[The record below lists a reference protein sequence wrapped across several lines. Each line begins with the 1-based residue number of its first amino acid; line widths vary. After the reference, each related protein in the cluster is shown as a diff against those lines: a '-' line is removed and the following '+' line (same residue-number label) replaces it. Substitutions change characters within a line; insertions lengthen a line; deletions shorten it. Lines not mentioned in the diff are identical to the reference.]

1 MREKQGRTHLFL
13 WEKVGP
19 SLFSLFSLFSMREK
33 IMILLSGMAAILLA
47 RNLYVILI
55 ELPNELNQ
63 GAVFRII
70 YFHVPS
76 AMTAAACAL
85 AAFVGSVLYLVK
97 KNLRYDALAVAVT
110 ELALTFGAVVLITG
124 MIWARMIWGI
134 WWTWDARLT
143 STLVCWLMYAGYL
156 MLRRAVEEPTER
168 ARNSAVL
175 SIFIFPGLYITW
187 KSIEWW
193 RTQHPGPV
201 LSIRQGGGMAPG
213 MEAPL
218 WLNLAALLCIA
229 AVIVMLRLNQEERR
243 RELDSLRRTAHA
255 I

>member
-1 MREKQGRTHLFL
+1 
-13 WEKVGP
+13 
-19 SLFSLFSLFSMREK
+19 MREK
-33 IMILLSGMAAILLA
+33 IMIALAGAAALIIVWV
-47 RNLYVILI
+47 LYTIFLHVPD
-55 ELPNELNQ
+55 EKDQ
-63 GAVFRII
+63 GAIFRII

-85 AAFVGSVLYLVK
+85 AAFISSLLYLVRRD
-97 KNLRYDALAVAVT
+97 LRYDAVAVSVT
-110 ELALTFGAVVLITG
+110 EGILLFGAVVLVTG
-124 MIWARMIWGI
+124 MIWARIIWGI

-143 STLVCWLMYAGYL
+143 STLVSWLMYAGYL

-175 SIFIFPGLYITW
+175 SLFIFPGVYITW

-201 LSIRQGGGMAPG
+201 LSIRSGGGMAPG
-213 MEAPL
+213 MESPIYI
-218 WLNLAALLCIA
+218 NLLALLCLA
-229 AVIVMLRLNQEERR
+229 AVLAMLRYNQEQRR
-243 RELDSLRRTAHA
+243 RELDSLRRTVHA